1 MYTMAYRL
9 AELHVKQSTDTLCD
23 VKSLAPVDIFAYML
37 ACKKEETCRDTRS
50 DVEVNELLKTLADRL
65 AVVGH
70 VEAD

>member
-1 MYTMAYRL
+1 M
-9 AELHVKQSTDTLCD
+9 
-23 VKSLAPVDIFAYML
+23 
-37 ACKKEETCRDTRS
+37 KKERDTCRDTRS